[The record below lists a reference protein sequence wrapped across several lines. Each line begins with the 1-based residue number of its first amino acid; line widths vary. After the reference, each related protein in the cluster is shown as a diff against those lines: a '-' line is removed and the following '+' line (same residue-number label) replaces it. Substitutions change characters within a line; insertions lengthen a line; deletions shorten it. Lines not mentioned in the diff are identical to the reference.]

1 MADIA
6 FLHEIYLFRDLAEDE
21 MEEVLSRTQT
31 RNFPAEAV
39 IIEEGQ
45 MGESMFIMLSGE
57 VAITK
62 RLILGL
68 DKDTPK
74 ERVMDK
80 LKAEDGVYF
89 EEMTLFGEMTLLEN
103 EPRSATVT
111 ALSDCV
117 LLELHQK
124 DFLDLIQH
132 RPVLGVK
139 LLLRLARGL
148 SARLR
153 KTSKD
158 VVKLTSALAISLG
171 G

>member
-1 MADIA
+1 MADNA
-6 FLHEIYLFRDLAEDE
+6 FLRKIFLFRDLSEDE
-21 MEEVLSRTQT
+21 IEEVLSRSQT

-39 IIEEGQ
+39 IIEEGET
-45 MGESMFIMLSGE
+45 GGSMFIMLSGE
-57 VAITK
+57 VTITK

-68 DKDTPK
+68 DEDIPK
-74 ERVMDK
+74 ERVLK
-80 LKAEDGVYF
+80 RLKAEDVVYF
-89 EEMTLFGEMTLLEN
+89 EEITLFGEMGLLEN
-103 EPRSATVT
+103 EARSATVT
-111 ALSDCV
+111 ARSECV

-139 LLLRLARGL
+139 LLLLLAQGL

-158 VVKLTSALAISLG
+158 VVKLTTALAISLG